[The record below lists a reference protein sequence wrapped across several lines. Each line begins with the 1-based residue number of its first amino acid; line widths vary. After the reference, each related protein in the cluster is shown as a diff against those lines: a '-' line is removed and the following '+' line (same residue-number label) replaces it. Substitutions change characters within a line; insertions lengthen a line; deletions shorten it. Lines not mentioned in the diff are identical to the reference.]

1 MTDVFP
7 HHGEAAAGD
16 PPPQAIPRP
25 GDRLWVLVATVLG
38 SSMAFINA
46 STVSVALPAMQADL
60 AAGVAGIQWIV
71 NAYTLLLASLIL
83 LGGSLG
89 DRYGRR
95 RVFMIGVAIF
105 AVASLASG
113 LAPNLLFL
121 IAARAVQGVGGAL
134 LTPGSLAIITACFQG
149 AERGRAI
156 GLWAGF
162 SALTAALGPLVGG
175 WLVDAFSWRW
185 VFFILLPIAALVLF
199 VSWRRVPESRD
210 ESLAGTVDWPGA
222 LLVTLGLAGVTFGFI
237 DSSNRSFDH
246 PLVWGSLAIGVVL
259 LLLFVWVEARRPAPM
274 VPLRLFRSPTFSGAN
289 GLTLLLYTALTGVFF
304 FLPLN
309 LIQIQGY
316 SATQTGAAFLP
327 TVLLVAGLS
336 RWSGGL
342 AGRIGARLPL
352 IAGPMVA
359 GAGYALLAR
368 PGVGASYWTGFFPA
382 LLVIGLGMGLSVAP
396 LTTAVMDA
404 APTEH
409 AGAASGV
416 NNAVS
421 RVANV
426 LSVAILGVVLV
437 VVFGARLEQGLSSL
451 ELPPAAQ
458 ETILAQRND
467 LANLQPPASLEGQR
481 RAAVARVVDEAF
493 VSAFR
498 VVMLLAAGLAFLGGV
513 VAFFTIEPPAA
524 G

>member
-1 MTDVFP
+1 M
-7 HHGEAAAGD
+7 AGD
-16 PPPQAIPRP
+16 RPSQERPPA
-25 GDRLWVLVATVLG
+25 GAGAWVLVATVLG

-60 AAGVAGIQWIV
+60 GADVAGIQWIV

-95 RVFMIGVAIF
+95 RVFMIGVAVF
-105 AVASLASG
+105 AGASLGSG
-113 LAPNLLFL
+113 VAPNLLLL

-134 LTPGSLAIITACFQG
+134 LTPGSLAIITACFEG
-149 AERGRAI
+149 PARGRAI

-162 SALTAALGPLVGG
+162 SALTAALGPLIGG

-185 VFFILLPIAALVLF
+185 VFFILLPIAVAVLVI
-199 VSWRRVPESRD
+199 SWRRVPESRD
-210 ESLAGTVDWPGA
+210 ESLSGTVDWPGA
-222 LLVTLGLAGVTFGFI
+222 LLVTVGLAGVTLGFI
-237 DSSNRSFDH
+237 DSSNRGFGH
-246 PLVWGSLAIGVVL
+246 PLVWGSLVGGVL
-259 LLLFVWVEARRPAPM
+259 LLFLFVWVEARRSSPM

-309 LIQIQGY
+309 LIQVQGY
-316 SATQTGAAFLP
+316 SATRTGAAFLP
-327 TVLLVAGLS
+327 TVLLIAGLS

-352 IAGPMVA
+352 VAGPMVA

-368 PGVGASYWTGFFPA
+368 PGVGVSYWTGFFPA
-382 LLVIGLGMGLSVAP
+382 LIVIGLGMGVSVAP

-409 AGAASGV
+409 AGTASGV
-416 NNAVS
+416 NNAIS

-426 LSVAILGVVLV
+426 LSVAILGVVMV
-437 VVFGARLEQGLSSL
+437 AVFGAQLQKGLSSL
-451 ELPPAAQ
+451 TLPPDAQ
-458 ETILAQRND
+458 EAIEAQRND
-467 LANLQPPASLEGQR
+467 LANLQPPASLEGER
-481 RAAVARVVDEAF
+481 RAAVERVVDEAF
-493 VSAFR
+493 VGAFR

-513 VAFFTIEPPAA
+513 VAIFTIEPLST
-524 G
+524 

>member
-1 MTDVFP
+1 MTDVLP
-7 HHGEAAAGD
+7 HHGDPAAGD
-16 PPPQAIPRP
+16 ARRPEAPPA
-25 GDRLWVLVATVLG
+25 GSGLWVIVATVLG

-46 STVSVALPAMQADL
+46 STVSVALPAMQTDLGAD
-60 AAGVAGIQWIV
+60 VAGIQWIV
-71 NAYTLLLASLIL
+71 NAYTLLLAALIL

-95 RVFMIGVAIF
+95 RLFMIGVAIF

-113 LAPNLLFL
+113 LAPDLLSL

-134 LTPGSLAIITACFQG
+134 LTPGSLAIITACFHG
-149 AERGRAI
+149 PARGRAI

-162 SALTAALGPLVGG
+162 SALTAALGPLIGG
-175 WLVDAFSWRW
+175 WLVDAFSWRF
-185 VFFILLPIAALVLF
+185 VFFILLPVAALVLLI
-199 VSWRRVPESRD
+199 SWWRVPESRD
-210 ESLAGTVDWPGA
+210 ESLTGTVDWPGA
-222 LLVTLGLAGVTFGFI
+222 LLVTLGLAGVTYGFI
-237 DSSNRSFDH
+237 DSSNRGFGH
-246 PLVWGSLAIGVVL
+246 PLVWGALVGGVL
-259 LLLFVWVEARRPAPM
+259 LLILFVWVEARRPSPM

-309 LIQIQGY
+309 LVQIQGY
-316 SATQTGAAFLP
+316 SATRTGAAFLP
-327 TVLLVAGLS
+327 TVLLIAGLS

-342 AGRIGARLPL
+342 AGRIGARFPL
-352 IAGPMVA
+352 VAGPIIAGV
-359 GAGYALLAR
+359 GYALLAR
-368 PGVGASYWTGFFPA
+368 PGVGTSYWTGFFPA

-409 AGAASGV
+409 AGTASGV

-426 LSVAILGVVLV
+426 LSVAILGVVMV
-437 VVFGARLEQGLSSL
+437 AIFGARLQQGLASL

-458 ETILAQRND
+458 QTIQAQRND
-467 LANLQPPASLEGQR
+467 LANLRPPASLDSQQ
-481 RAAVARVVDEAF
+481 RAAVNQVVDRAF
-493 VSAFR
+493 VAAFR
-498 VVMLLAAGLAFLGGV
+498 VVMLLAAGLAVLGGV
-513 VAFFTIEPPAA
+513 VATFTIEPTPA
-524 G
+524 